1 LLPIHKILMTILLV
15 AALGATATGAAGR
28 PAQAAPAETGPVQVI
43 LTLRDQASLA
53 DLAPQGGS
61 DRAGRQQAVLHALQD
76 KAAHSQAPVLR
87 RLRQMQAGGG
97 VTRVRPLWITNAVA
111 VSGSPQAVAELA
123 RLPEVAQVSEDHPLK
138 LADSIITS
146 TAAVST
152 GVQRVRAVPVWL
164 AGYTGEGVVVANLD
178 SGVSL
183 NNPDLAARWR
193 GGSHSWLDLHAEHPQ
208 PVDLAGSHTGHGTN
222 TMSIMVGTDTGVA
235 PGAQWIAVKLFSDAG
250 SATLSDALLGFQW
263 VLDPDGDP
271 ATGDGAQV
279 VNNSWTFNSTGCPED
294 IPALHQALQ
303 AMLAA
308 DVLPIF
314 SAGNYG
320 FDRPATDTSPG
331 NYPEAFAVGSI
342 DFDNQLSYFSS
353 QGPTSCRPDGRFP
366 DLVAPGEDVAVQ
378 DPYGGLTTNRGTS
391 FSAPYVA
398 GALALLLEA
407 FPDLT
412 AAEQRQILLDSAY
425 DLGPAGFDTLFGA
438 GRLDVFTAYRQLGG
452 VGPHQYILI
461 QIYK

>member
-1 LLPIHKILMTILLV
+1 MLSIQKFLTTILLA
-15 AALGATATGAAGR
+15 AALGATATGAAGQ
-28 PAQAAPAETGPVQVI
+28 PAQAAPPAETPPARVI

-53 DLAPQGGS
+53 DLAPQGGA
-61 DRAGRQQAVLHALQD
+61 DRAGRQQAVLHALQA
-76 KAAHSQAPVLR
+76 KAANGQAAVLR
-87 RLRQMQAGGG
+87 RLRLMQAGGG
-97 VTRVRPLWITNAVA
+97 VTRVQTLWITNAVA
-111 VSGSPQAVAELA
+111 VTGSPQAIAELA
-123 RLPEVAQVSEDHPLK
+123 RLPEVAQVSEDRPLK
-138 LADSIITS
+138 LAESSIPPG
-146 TAAVST
+146 AVST
-152 GVQRVRAVPVWL
+152 GVQRVRAVPIWL

-178 SGVSL
+178 TGVSL

-208 PVDLAGSHTGHGTN
+208 PVDLSSGSTGHGTN
-222 TMSIMVGTDTGVA
+222 TMSIMVGAGTGVA

-250 SATLSDALLGFQW
+250 SASLSDALLGFQW

-271 ATGDGAQV
+271 ATDDGAQV
-279 VNNSWTFNSTGCPED
+279 VNNSWTFKKTGCSED
-294 IPALHQALQ
+294 PALHQALQ

-308 DVLPIF
+308 DVLPVF

-320 FDRPATDTSPG
+320 FGNPSTDTSPG

-353 QGPTSCRPDGRFP
+353 QGPTTCRTDGRFP

-378 DPYGGLTTNRGTS
+378 DPYGGLTTNSGTS
-391 FSAPYVA
+391 FAAPYVS

-412 AAEQRQILLDSAY
+412 AAEQRQVLIDSAR
-425 DLGPAGFDTLFGA
+425 DLGPAGFDSRFGA
-438 GRLDVFTAYRQLGG
+438 GRLDVFAAYQQLGG
-452 VGPHQYILI
+452 LGPHQTILV